1 MNGLK
6 CVKNALLSLKMKHIN
21 NIWMHDSKNENLLI
35 NEKID
40 GFEVKNNYI
49 KFNGSRYEKLFTNI
63 TGFSLR
69 KNLSNK
75 DLKNNINKIKKY
87 IDGVKKHNC
96 EIENLTIKEAED
108 FLSMLEK
115 YESFEYSLYCW

>member
-1 MNGLK
+1 
-6 CVKNALLSLKMKHIN
+6 
-21 NIWMHDSKNENLLI
+21 MHDKKNENLLVD
-35 NEKID
+35 EKID

-49 KFNGSRYEKLFTNI
+49 KFNGIKYEKLFITT

-69 KNLSNK
+69 ENLSK
-75 DLKNNINKIKKY
+75 EQLKKSINEIKKY
-87 IDGVKKHNC
+87 VDGVKKHNC

-108 FLSMLEK
+108 FLKMLQK

>member
-1 MNGLK
+1 
-6 CVKNALLSLKMKHIN
+6 MKYIN
-21 NIWMHDSKNENLLI
+21 NIWMHDKKNENLLI
-35 NEKID
+35 DEKID
-40 GFEVKNNYI
+40 GFEIKNNYI
-49 KFNGSRYEKLFTNI
+49 KFNGIKYEKLFSAT

-69 KNLSNK
+69 NNLSK
-75 DLKNNINKIKKY
+75 EELKKSIHEIKKY

-108 FLSMLEK
+108 FLNMLQK